1 MKTSTSH
8 TNWSQIYALAALN
21 AAVVISWIAYHNY
34 QPKLLEKF
42 EYTNLA
48 NFLSMAQ
55 ALVLICVPPLA
66 GFVADAVLRKG
77 GNQFLVFTVGIG
89 VTAMTFMAVA
99 FSISGTLAA
108 LKTAL
113 PLMIVVWLISM
124 NIFHSPANSMLE
136 LFTPAHHLPTAMA
149 VIAFTTE
156 LLYGLEPIV
165 VYIVDFLGAVPTFV
179 VGGVLLVLTSYW
191 FKQSTTQVTLER
203 SAENIAREDNFVKV
217 ILAGLAVGAIDTLVT
232 NQMTTIWG
240 SRFDVMLGFPKEYLL
255 SAVLVVAACCTL
267 PLSRVLNTENLQK
280 ALVVAVVGSLLVM
293 LLMYTVPSP
302 IFTLIIALPLAVFY
316 SILLVTALPY
326 SLQNLSAR
334 NVTLGTGIFFGSFK
348 IFEGIL
354 AFI

>member
-1 MKTSTSH
+1 MKTTTSP

-42 EYTNLA
+42 EFTALS
-48 NFLSMAQ
+48 NFLNIAQ
-55 ALVLICVPPLA
+55 ALVLIFIPPLA
-66 GFVADAVLRKG
+66 GFVADAVLRRG
-77 GNQFLVFTVGIG
+77 GNQFLVFTVGTG

-108 LKTAL
+108 LKVAL
-113 PLMIVVWLISM
+113 PFMIVVWLISM

-136 LFTPAHHLPTAMA
+136 LFTPAHNLPVAMA

-179 VGGVLLVLTSYW
+179 VGGVLLVVTSYW
-191 FKQSTTQVTLER
+191 FKQSTTQITLQR
-203 SAENIAREDNFVKV
+203 SAENIAREDNFMKV
-217 ILAGLAVGAIDTLVT
+217 ILAGLAVGTVDTLVT
-232 NQMTTIWG
+232 NQMTVIWD
-240 SRFDVMLGFPKEYLL
+240 SRFDDMISFPKEYLV
-255 SAVLVVAACCTL
+255 SGVLIIAACCTL
-267 PLSRVLNTENLQK
+267 PLSRLLNSENLQK
-280 ALVVAVVGSLLVM
+280 ALVVAVIGSFAIIGI
-293 LLMYTVPSP
+293 MYMTPSP
-302 IFTLIIALPLAVFY
+302 MITVVMALPLAALY
-316 SILLVTALPY
+316 SVLLVVALPY

-354 AFI
+354 AFT